1 MVSSAEEGLPEY
13 SLVLY
18 SSAHTSYWSQESFRD
33 LQRKISEKNYLFLE
47 KVGWRRHYQPY
58 EGMNVIQDQQETFY
72 LALIKKQGSKTEH
85 VAHFKIAPKG
95 EVSRAIAKN
104 HFQTAAEQL
113 ITLEAARSGF
123 AIFSP
128 NNRED
133 NKDYQDY
140 LLKEEGYYSISNSKD
155 AAEII
160 QFCGDKKYVLPLLL
174 GIYMIGTY
182 PKESIQNLRI
192 PLFRK
197 NRNPTTEEIEE
208 GEQAKN
214 NFLNIFKQRIFYG
227 TSGASSAPPLFITGL
242 NKAFSLW
249 GQFKT
254 DGLSDYINPIIQKDN
269 PYGTDDPA
277 NRDKW
282 EEHTKKQWQETLNL
296 WESHMAKVIEKKPI
310 TTEDFEKAHHDFVQ
324 NISRIN
330 SVASFIAEVV
340 GIDPFSLG
348 PILPDLNQPKDY
360 YRAFLWPPFA
370 LSTKE
375 PYHFGAEM
383 FKKIYKYVREELSI
397 DFSQVHLVGPTLKP
411 VFPEGYHE
419 SFCRQQLDKAE
430 SLENHLTL
438 PVEGAAHISNYRTNL
453 SPEVLRAMLYHRVRT
468 NND

>member
-1 MVSSAEEGLPEY
+1 MVSSIGEGSAEH

-18 SSAHTSYWSQESFRD
+18 SSAHTSYWPKLSRD
-33 LQRKISEKNYLFLE
+33 LQIAISEKNYLFLQ
-47 KVGWRRHYQPY
+47 KVGWISHYKSY
-58 EGMNVIQDQQETFY
+58 KGMNVIQDQPETFY
-72 LALIKKQGSKTEH
+72 LALIKKQGGKTEH

-95 EVSRAIAKN
+95 EVTEAIAEN
-104 HFQTAAEQL
+104 HFKAAAEQL
-113 ITLEAARSGF
+113 ITFEAARSGF

-133 NKDYQDY
+133 NKDYQNY
-140 LLKEEGYYSISNSKD
+140 LLKKKGYYSINNSKD

-192 PLFRK
+192 PVFRK
-197 NRNPTTEEIEE
+197 NRTPSREEMEE
-208 GEQAKN
+208 GEQAKD

-227 TSGASSAPPLFITGL
+227 TSGASSAPHLFITGL
-242 NKAFSLW
+242 NKAFNLW
-249 GQFKT
+249 EQFKT
-254 DGLSDYINPIIQKDN
+254 DGLSDYINTIIQKNN
-269 PYGTDDPA
+269 PYETDDLE

-282 EEHTKKQWQETLNL
+282 EEHTKKLWKETLNL
-296 WESHMAKVIEKKPI
+296 WESHMRKVTEKK
-310 TTEDFEKAHHDFVQ
+310 TRTKEDFKEAHHNFIQ
-324 NISRIN
+324 NISQIN

-348 PILPDLNQPKDY
+348 PILSDLNQPEDY

-383 FKKIYKYVREELSI
+383 FKQIYEYVHKELSI

-419 SFCRQQLDKAE
+419 SFCRQQLDQAE
-430 SLENHLTL
+430 SLKDHLTL
-438 PVEGAAHISNYRTNL
+438 PVEGASHISNYRVNL
-453 SPEVLRAMLYHRVRT
+453 SPEVEMAMNYHKDWT
-468 NND
+468 NNV